1 MDETALKIAAAG
13 LCHDLGKFMEF
24 DLLDLPADFR
34 ERHAELYQPFH
45 RASGQYT
52 HNHALLTA
60 AFIESQKTHLPPEF
74 NPPHHEPW
82 GEGDPFINLAAG
94 HHLPESSPWRW
105 LIAEADRLA
114 SGWERQTGAGEK
126 ELVAPQHYRRTR
138 LAPLLAQLCPDSF
151 LEPLA
156 AGQGRD
162 LAIPLAPLAPETIFP
177 QPLQGSHGDAA
188 QLYRDHCAGFLAA
201 LRSLAHQAESIE
213 LWLEHFDSLLL
224 HYTAAIPALRA
235 GDVEPSRD
243 VSLYDHAR
251 ATAALAAALYL
262 YHKQTETLTV
272 QAIRDQQTAKFLF
285 VSGDF
290 YGIQDYI
297 FASGGETQRYRAK
310 LLRGRSFAVS
320 LLTELTADRLCR
332 ELGLSFL
339 SVVLNA
345 AGKFLI
351 IAPQTQAAKETVAR
365 VRREV
370 NQWLYE
376 VSYGENAVGLT
387 CRAVKAKDLLAGG
400 FRDLWQA
407 IGRDLEAAKLDRL
420 EAQHFGPVGNYLE
433 QFRNDLSRPL
443 CPLCGKRPSR
453 LAGED
458 DDYVQEVG
466 SCCKIC
472 RDHIFLGAN
481 LVKRRRL
488 AIVSL
493 TADLHDQQNRLLKPL
508 LGRYQVLFPEGRL
521 AALAQAGKL
530 LRLWDL
536 SLPAPGEFSPLEITR
551 RFLNG
556 YVPVVQPEDRQDPRL
571 AAFPAEELEPGNP
584 KTLGQL
590 ARQALNFT
598 AQPGRYEGLE
608 ALGVLKAD
616 VDNLGAIILEGLPAE
631 KFTLARLATLS
642 RQMHFFFCYYLP
654 YLLQKERGFRD
665 TYTVFAG
672 GDDLFLIGPWSNIL
686 SLARTIPV
694 EFARYVG
701 QNEVLHLSAGVVL
714 AKPHVPIHQLAAM
727 AEEALEDAKTGEKNA
742 LALFGEVV
750 SWPQVNGLNDVR
762 TRLET
767 WWQVGWLTSGLLYR
781 LNDLIAL
788 AGEERRLLKMG
799 SGIYVADLAC
809 CKWRSYLAYTVGRNV
824 ALNLK
829 GDARQRA
836 VQEVHQNLAAWLEN
850 YGSALKLPLWE
861 LLYAKRLR
869 R

>member
-1 MDETALKIAAAG
+1 MDATTVKIAAAG
-13 LCHDLGKFMEF
+13 LCHDIGKFMVD
-24 DLLDLPADFR
+24 DLLDLPSDFR
-34 ERHAELYQPFH
+34 ERHAALYQPFYKP
-45 RASGQYT
+45 SGQYT
-52 HNHALLTA
+52 HSHALLTA
-60 AFIESQKTHLPPEF
+60 AFIESQKDHLPPEF

-82 GEGDPFINLAAG
+82 GEGEPFINLAAG

-105 LIAEADRLA
+105 LIAEADRLSA
-114 SGWERQTGAGEK
+114 GWERQPAGDTV
-126 ELVAPQHYRRTR
+126 LVASRHYRQTR
-138 LAPLLAQLCPDSF
+138 LAPLLARLCPGNSHGQSMPQPQR
-151 LEPLA
+151 ELA
-156 AGQGRD
+156 
-162 LAIPLAPLAPETIFP
+162 LPLAPVSPATIFP
-177 QPLQGSHGDAA
+177 QPRDAGRGDDD

-201 LRSLAHQAESIE
+201 LPHLAHRTENVV

-251 ATAALAAALYL
+251 ATAALAAALHL
-262 YHKQTETLTV
+262 YHKETNTLTV
-272 QAIRDQQTAKFLF
+272 EAIRSHQTAKFLF
-285 VSGDF
+285 ISGDF

-310 LLRGRSFAVS
+310 LLRGRSFTVS

-332 ELGLSFL
+332 ELGLPFL
-339 SVVLNA
+339 SIVLNA
-345 AGKFLI
+345 AGKFMI
-351 IAPQTQAAKETVAR
+351 IAPHTQKARNTVAK
-365 VRREV
+365 VRREI

-387 CRAVKAKDLLAGG
+387 SRPVAAKDLLAGG
-400 FRDLWQA
+400 FRDLWRA
-407 IGRDLEAAKLDRL
+407 IGQDLEAAKLNRL
-420 EAQHFGPVGNYLE
+420 EAPHFGPVGNYLE
-433 QFRNDLSRPL
+433 QFRNDLPRPL

-453 LAGED
+453 LSGPE

-466 SCCKIC
+466 SCCKTC
-472 RDHIFLGAN
+472 RDHIFLGTN

-488 AIVSL
+488 AIVGL
-493 TADLHDQQNRLLKPL
+493 TADLHDPQNRLLKPL
-508 LGRYQVLFPEGRL
+508 LGQYQVFFPEGWL
-521 AALAQAGKL
+521 SSLAQSGEL
-530 LRLWDL
+530 YRFWDL
-536 SLPAPGEFSPLEITR
+536 SLPTPGEARPLAIAR
-551 RFLNG
+551 RFLNA
-556 YVPVVQPEDRQDPRL
+556 YVPVVPPEDRDDDRL
-571 AAFPAEELEPGNP
+571 TGFPPEELEPGNP
-584 KTLGQL
+584 KTFGQL
-590 ARQALNFT
+590 ARQALTFT
-598 AQPGRYEGLE
+598 DKPGRYEGLE

-616 VDNLGAIILEGLPAE
+616 VDNLGVIMLEGLPPE

-642 RQMHFFFCYYLP
+642 RQLHFFFCYYLP
-654 YLLQKERGFRD
+654 YLLQKEKDYRD
-665 TYTVFAG
+665 IYTVFAG

-686 SLARTIPV
+686 SLARTLPL

-701 QNEVLHLSAGVVL
+701 HNEVLHLSAGVIL
-714 AKPHVPIHQLAAM
+714 AKPHVPIQHLAAM

-750 SWPQVNGLNDVR
+750 SWPRVNELNEVR
-762 TRLET
+762 IRLEA
-767 WWQVGWLTSGLLYR
+767 WWQAGWLTSGLLYR

-788 AGEERRLLKMG
+788 AGEERRLLRMG

-824 ALNLK
+824 APKLT
-829 GDARQRA
+829 GEARQRA
-836 VQEVHQNLAAWLEN
+836 VQEVHHNLAVWLDK